1 MDEFGKNLEP
11 RNPRLETD
19 NGKFVKLLVLA
30 GADYAKYFSQ
40 FASRINSTPY
50 AKLKGNIIYLTS
62 LQVSDKL
69 EKF

>member
-1 MDEFGKNLEP
+1 MLNIFH
-11 RNPRLETD
+11 T
-19 NGKFVKLLVLA
+19 
-30 GADYAKYFSQ
+30 

-69 EKF
+69 EKFWKLDGNKFVLNFHSPI

>member
-1 MDEFGKNLEP
+1 MLNIFH
-11 RNPRLETD
+11 T
-19 NGKFVKLLVLA
+19 
-30 GADYAKYFSQ
+30 

-69 EKF
+69 EKFWKLVGNKFVLNFHSPI